1 MVEREGIIYRINGP
15 VIEARQ
21 VTGIYMGD
29 MVEVGEERLIAE
41 TIGLE
46 GDRAT
51 IQVYEDTSGLQ
62 PGAKVYGTGLPL
74 AVELGPGLLGNTFDG
89 IQRPLELIREQVGN
103 FIQRG
108 VKVAALDRERKWR
121 FQPKLKVGD
130 KVGPNA
136 VLGTVQETE
145 LIEHRI
151 LVPPDVEGE
160 IIHIIEEGDY
170 TIEQVIAEVRLETRD
185 TRKTQ
190 DSPESRVWSLNMFH
204 RWPVRVKRGQFD
216 RLTPS
221 IPLLTGQRVL
231 DFLFPLARGGVASI
245 PGGFGTGK
253 TMLQHSLAKWCDA
266 DIIIYIG
273 CGERGNEMTQ
283 VLEEFPEL
291 VDPKSGRPLMERT
304 ILIANTSN
312 MPVTARESSIYTGIT
327 IGEYY
332 RDMGYHVAVM
342 ADSTSRWAEALRE
355 ISGRLEEMPAEEG
368 FPAYLASRLAEFY
381 ERAGRFDLGG
391 GREASLSI
399 VGAVSPPGG
408 DFSEPVTQ
416 HTRRFIRCFWGL
428 DAELAGARHFPA
440 ISWMESYSEYVDD
453 IAAWWEER
461 SKEQR
466 AKGIEQGARERVSEG
481 ERERGSSPH
490 SLIPSSPPPSSWAE
504 LRARTMELLHD
515 EQRLQQVVKLV
526 GPDALPDTQRLILEV
541 ARIIR
546 EAFLQQ
552 SALSE
557 EDSYCASEKQLRM
570 AQIITH
576 FYDRARTIIEKG
588 APIFTIA
595 ELDVVQDIM
604 RMKTSIPND
613 RADEF
618 DDLLADTDDQMD
630 ALEERYG

>member
-1 MVEREGIIYRINGP
+1 MNIQHLASSIQCRISRMLEREGIIYRVNGP
-15 VIEARQ
+15 VIEAHQ

-41 TIGLE
+41 TISLE
-46 GDRAT
+46 SDRAV

-74 AVELGPGLLGNTFDG
+74 AAELGPGLLGNTFDG
-89 IQRPLELIREQVGN
+89 IQRPLELIQKQIGN

-108 VKVAALDRERKWR
+108 IRIPALDREKKWR
-121 FQPKLKVGD
+121 FQPRAKEGD
-130 KVGPNA
+130 QVSPNTI
-136 VLGTVQETE
+136 LGTIQETE
-145 LIEHRI
+145 LIQHHV
-151 LVPPDVEGE
+151 LVPPDVTGQVAY
-160 IIHIIEEGDY
+160 IIQEGDY
-170 TIEQVIAEVRLETRD
+170 TIEQVIAKVQTDAGEKDLT
-185 TRKTQ
+185 
-190 DSPESRVWSLNMFH
+190 MFH
-204 RWPVRVKRGQFD
+204 RWPVRVKRSQAA
-216 RLTPS
+216 RLNPS
-221 IPLLTGQRVL
+221 VPLLTGQRVL
-231 DFLFPLARGGVASI
+231 DFLFPLARGGVAAI

-327 IGEYY
+327 IGEYF
-332 RDMGYHVAVM
+332 RDMGYHVAIM

-381 ERAGRFDLGG
+381 ERAGRFNLGDD
-391 GREASLSI
+391 REASLSI

-428 DAELAGARHFPA
+428 DADLAGARHFPA
-440 ISWMESYSEYVDD
+440 ISWIESYSEYVDD
-453 IAAWWEER
+453 IAAWWG
-461 SKEQR
+461 S
-466 AKGIEQGARERVSEG
+466 QGSD
-481 ERERGSSPH
+481 
-490 SLIPSSPPPSSWAE
+490 IPWAE
-504 LRARTMELLHD
+504 LRNRITGILHD

-526 GPDALPDTQRLILEV
+526 GPDALPDAQRLILET
-541 ARIIR
+541 ARIIK

-570 AQIITH
+570 AQVIMH
-576 FYDRARTIIEKG
+576 FYDRARAIIEKG
-588 APIFTIA
+588 APIFTITG
-595 ELDVVQDIM
+595 LDVVQDIM
-604 RMKTSIPND
+604 RMKTRIPND
-613 RADEF
+613 RVDEF
-618 DDLLADTDDQMD
+618 DHLLADVDDQMD
-630 ALEERYG
+630 SLEDRYR

>member
-1 MVEREGIIYRINGP
+1 MAEREGVIYRINGP
-15 VIEARQ
+15 VVEARQ

-41 TIGLE
+41 TISLE

-62 PGAKVYGTGLPL
+62 PGAKVWGTGMPL
-74 AVELGPGLLGNTFDG
+74 AVELGPGLLTNTFDG
-89 IQRPLELIREQVGN
+89 IQRPLKLLQEKAGN

-108 VKVAALDRERKWR
+108 IKVDALDRGREWR
-121 FQPKLKVGD
+121 FQPKVKAGD
-130 KVGPNA
+130 EITTNSI
-136 VLGTVQETE
+136 LGTVQETE

-151 LVPPDVEGE
+151 LVPPGIEGK
-160 IIHIIEEGDY
+160 IIYIVQEGDY
-170 TIEQVIAEVRLETRD
+170 TIEHVIARIETGD
-185 TRKTQ
+185 GEKELT
-190 DSPESRVWSLNMFH
+190 MFH
-204 RWPVRVKRGQFD
+204 RWPVRVKRAQLT

-221 IPLLTGQRVL
+221 IPLSTGQRVL
-231 DFLFPLARGGVASI
+231 DFMFPLARGGVAAI

-253 TMLQHSLAKWCDA
+253 TMLQHSLAKWSDA

-291 VDPKSGRPLMERT
+291 IDPKSGRPLMERT

-368 FPAYLASRLAEFY
+368 YPAYLASRLAAFY
-381 ERAGRFDLGG
+381 ERAGRFDLGD
-391 GREASLSI
+391 GRESSLSI

-428 DAELAGARHFPA
+428 DADLAGARHFPA
-440 ISWMESYSEYVDD
+440 ISWTDSYSEYIDD
-453 IAAWWEER
+453 VAGWWDEHFD
-461 SKEQR
+461 
-466 AKGIEQGARERVSEG
+466 VSWIDL
-481 ERERGSSPH
+481 RG
-490 SLIPSSPPPSSWAE
+490 
-504 LRARTMELLHD
+504 RMMELLQD
-515 EQRLQQVVKLV
+515 EQKLQQVVKLV
-526 GPDALPDTQRLILEV
+526 GPDALPDSQRLTLEI
-541 ARIIR
+541 ARIIK

-557 EDSYCASEKQLRM
+557 EDAYCTAEKQLRM
-570 AQIITH
+570 AQTIMH
-576 FYDRARTIIEKG
+576 FYDRAGGIIEKG
-588 APIFTIA
+588 APIFTIV
-595 ELDVVQDIM
+595 ELDIVQDIM
-604 RMKTSIPND
+604 RMKTRIAND
-613 RADEF
+613 NIDEF
-618 DDLLADTDDQMD
+618 DDLLEDINYQMD
-630 ALEERYG
+630 ALEERYR

>member
-1 MVEREGIIYRINGP
+1 MLEREGIIYRVNGP
-15 VIEARQ
+15 VIEAHQ

-41 TIGLE
+41 TISLE
-46 GDRAT
+46 GDTAV

-62 PGAKVYGTGLPL
+62 PGTKVYGTGLPL

-89 IQRPLELIREQVGN
+89 IQRPLELIQKQIGN
-103 FIQRG
+103 FIRRG
-108 VKVAALDRERKWR
+108 IRIPALDREKKWR
-121 FQPKLKVGD
+121 FQPGVKEGD
-130 KVGPNA
+130 QVSPNTI
-136 VLGTVQETE
+136 LGAVQETE
-145 LIEHRI
+145 LIQHHV
-151 LVPPDVEGE
+151 LVPPDVTGQVAY
-160 IIHIIEEGDY
+160 IIQEGDY
-170 TIEQVIAEVRLETRD
+170 TIEQVIAKVQTNAGEKDLT
-185 TRKTQ
+185 
-190 DSPESRVWSLNMFH
+190 MFH
-204 RWPVRVKRGQFD
+204 RWPVRVKRSQAA
-216 RLTPS
+216 RLNPS

-231 DFLFPLARGGVASI
+231 DFLFPLARGGVAAI

-283 VLEEFPEL
+283 VFEEFPEL

-327 IGEYY
+327 IGEYF
-332 RDMGYHVAVM
+332 RDMGYHVAIM

-381 ERAGRFDLGG
+381 ERAGRFNLGD

-428 DAELAGARHFPA
+428 DADLAGARHFPA
-440 ISWMESYSEYVDD
+440 ISWVESYSEYVDD
-453 IAAWWEER
+453 IAAWWEENFD
-461 SKEQR
+461 
-466 AKGIEQGARERVSEG
+466 V
-481 ERERGSSPH
+481 P
-490 SLIPSSPPPSSWAE
+490 WAE
-504 LRARTMELLHD
+504 LRSRITGILHD

-526 GPDALPDTQRLILEV
+526 GPDALPDAQRLVLET
-541 ARIIR
+541 ARIIK

-557 EDSYCASEKQLRM
+557 EDSYCAAEKQLRM
-570 AQIITH
+570 AQVIMH
-576 FYDRARTIIEKG
+576 FYDRARAIIEKG
-588 APIFTIA
+588 APIFTITD
-595 ELDVVQDIM
+595 LDVVQDIM
-604 RMKTSIPND
+604 RMKTRIPND
-613 RADEF
+613 RVDEF
-618 DDLLADTDDQMD
+618 DDLLADVDHQMD
-630 ALEERYG
+630 SLEEKYR

>member
-1 MVEREGIIYRINGP
+1 MLEREGIIYRVNGP
-15 VIEARQ
+15 VIEAHQ

-41 TIGLE
+41 TISLE
-46 GDRAT
+46 GDTAV

-62 PGAKVYGTGLPL
+62 PGTKVYGTGLPL

-89 IQRPLELIREQVGN
+89 IQRPLELIQKQIGN
-103 FIQRG
+103 FIRRG
-108 VKVAALDRERKWR
+108 IRIPALDREKKWR
-121 FQPKLKVGD
+121 FQPGVKEGD
-130 KVGPNA
+130 QVSPNTI
-136 VLGTVQETE
+136 LGAVQETE
-145 LIEHRI
+145 LIQHHV
-151 LVPPDVEGE
+151 LVPPDVTGQVAY
-160 IIHIIEEGDY
+160 IIQEGDY
-170 TIEQVIAEVRLETRD
+170 TIEQVIAKVQTNAGEKDLT
-185 TRKTQ
+185 
-190 DSPESRVWSLNMFH
+190 MFH
-204 RWPVRVKRGQFD
+204 RWPVRVKRSQAA
-216 RLTPS
+216 RLNPS

-231 DFLFPLARGGVASI
+231 DFLFPLARGGVAAI

-327 IGEYY
+327 IGEYF
-332 RDMGYHVAVM
+332 RDMGYHVAIM

-381 ERAGRFDLGG
+381 ERAGRFNLGD

-428 DAELAGARHFPA
+428 DADLAGARHFPA
-440 ISWMESYSEYVDD
+440 ISWVESYSEYVDD
-453 IAAWWEER
+453 IAAWWEENFD
-461 SKEQR
+461 
-466 AKGIEQGARERVSEG
+466 V
-481 ERERGSSPH
+481 P
-490 SLIPSSPPPSSWAE
+490 WAE
-504 LRARTMELLHD
+504 LRSRITGILHD

-526 GPDALPDTQRLILEV
+526 GPDALPDAQRLILET
-541 ARIIR
+541 ARIIK

-557 EDSYCASEKQLRM
+557 EDSYCAAEKQLRM
-570 AQIITH
+570 AQVIMH
-576 FYDRARTIIEKG
+576 FYDRARAIIEKG
-588 APIFTIA
+588 APIFTITD
-595 ELDVVQDIM
+595 LDVVQDIM
-604 RMKTSIPND
+604 RMKTRIPND
-613 RADEF
+613 RVDEF
-618 DDLLADTDDQMD
+618 DDLLADVDHQMD
-630 ALEERYG
+630 SLEEKYR

>member
-1 MVEREGIIYRINGP
+1 MTQREGIIYRVNGP
-15 VIEARQ
+15 VIEAHQ

-41 TIGLE
+41 TISLE
-46 GDRAT
+46 GDTAV
-51 IQVYEDTSGLQ
+51 IQVYEDTSGLR
-62 PGAKVYGTGLPL
+62 PGTKVYGTGLPL

-89 IQRPLELIREQVGN
+89 IQRPLELIQKQIGN

-108 VKVAALDRERKWR
+108 VRVPALDREKRWR
-121 FQPKLKVGD
+121 FQPRVKEGD
-130 KVGPNA
+130 QISPNTI
-136 VLGTVQETE
+136 LGTVQETE
-145 LIEHRI
+145 LIQHHV
-151 LVPPDVEGE
+151 LVPPDVRGQVTHV
-160 IIHIIEEGDY
+160 IQEGDY
-170 TIEQVIAEVRLETRD
+170 TIEQTIAKVQTNAGERD
-185 TRKTQ
+185 LT
-190 DSPESRVWSLNMFH
+190 MFH
-204 RWPVRVKRGQFD
+204 RWPVRVKRSQAA
-216 RLTPS
+216 RLNPS

-231 DFLFPLARGGVASI
+231 DFLFPLARGGVAAI

-327 IGEYY
+327 IGEYF

-381 ERAGRFDLGG
+381 ERAGRFNLGDE
-391 GREASLSI
+391 REASLSI

-428 DAELAGARHFPA
+428 DADLAGARHFPA
-440 ISWMESYSEYVDD
+440 ISWIESYSEYVDD
-453 IAAWWEER
+453 VAAWW
-461 SKEQR
+461 KE
-466 AKGIEQGARERVSEG
+466 
-481 ERERGSSPH
+481 H
-490 SLIPSSPPPSSWAE
+490 FDIPWAE
-504 LRARTMELLHD
+504 LRNRITGILHD

-526 GPDALPDTQRLILEV
+526 GPDALPDAQRLILET
-541 ARIIR
+541 ARIIK

-557 EDSYCASEKQLRM
+557 EDSYCASGKQLRM
-570 AQIITH
+570 AQVIMH
-576 FYDRARTIIEKG
+576 FYDRARAIIEKG
-588 APIFTIA
+588 APIFTITD
-595 ELDVVQDIM
+595 LDVVQDIM
-604 RMKTSIPND
+604 RMKTRIPND
-613 RADEF
+613 RVDEF
-618 DDLLADTDDQMD
+618 DHLLADVDDQMD
-630 ALEERYG
+630 SLEEKYR

>member
-1 MVEREGIIYRINGP
+1 MAEREGIIYRINGP

-41 TIGLE
+41 TISLE
-46 GDRAT
+46 SDRAT
-51 IQVYEDTSGLQ
+51 IQVYEDTSGLR
-62 PGAKVYGTGLPL
+62 PGTKVYGTGLPL
-74 AVELGPGLLGNTFDG
+74 AAELGPGLMTNTFDG
-89 IQRPLELIREQVGN
+89 IQRPLELIQDQVGS
-103 FIQRG
+103 FIERG
-108 VKVAALDRERKWR
+108 VKVYALDREKRWGFR
-121 FQPKLKVGD
+121 PKVKPGD
-130 KVGPNA
+130 EVKHNST
-136 VLGTVQETE
+136 LGTVQETE

-151 LVPPDVEGE
+151 LVPPGVKGRITYIAEDGNYN
-160 IIHIIEEGDY
+160 IEH
-170 TIEQVIAEVRLETRD
+170 VIAKVET
-185 TRKTQ
+185 KTG
-190 DSPESRVWSLNMFH
+190 ERELTMFH
-204 RWPVRVKRGQFD
+204 RWPVRVKRELLG
-216 RLTPS
+216 RLNPS
-221 IPLLTGQRVL
+221 IPLITGQRVL

-291 VDPKSGRPLMERT
+291 IDPKSGRPLMERT

-332 RDMGYHVAVM
+332 RDMGYNVAIM

-381 ERAGRFDLGG
+381 ERAGRFSLGDG
-391 GREASLSI
+391 GESSLSI

-428 DAELAGARHFPA
+428 DSDLAGARHFPA
-440 ISWMESYSEYVDD
+440 ISWTESYSEYIDD
-453 IAAWWEER
+453 ISGWWDENFD
-461 SKEQR
+461 
-466 AKGIEQGARERVSEG
+466 I
-481 ERERGSSPH
+481 
-490 SLIPSSPPPSSWAE
+490 SWVQ
-504 LRARTMELLHD
+504 LRAWVMDILQD

-526 GPDALPDTQRLILEV
+526 GPDALPDAQRLILEI
-541 ARIIR
+541 ARIIK

-557 EDSYCASEKQLRM
+557 EDAYCTSEKQLRM
-570 AQIITH
+570 AQVIMR
-576 FYDRARTIIEKG
+576 FYERARGIIEKG
-588 APIFTIA
+588 APIFTIT
-595 ELDVVQDIM
+595 ELNVLQDIM
-604 RMKTSIPND
+604 RMKTRIPND
-613 RADEF
+613 DIGGF
-618 DDLLADTDDQMD
+618 DDLMADIDDQMD
-630 ALEERYG
+630 SLEEKYK

>member
-1 MVEREGIIYRINGP
+1 MAEREGIIYRINGP

-46 GDRAT
+46 DDRAT

-62 PGAKVYGTGLPL
+62 PGAKVYGTGSPL
-74 AVELGPGLLGNTFDG
+74 AVELGPGLLGSTFDG
-89 IQRPLELIREQVGN
+89 IQRPLELIQDQVGS

-108 VKVAALDRERKWR
+108 VKVSALDKEKKWKY
-121 FQPKLKVGD
+121 QPKIEVGD
-130 KVGPNA
+130 KVSPNS
-136 VLGTVQETE
+136 VLGTIQETE
-145 LIEHRI
+145 LIEHRV
-151 LVPPDVEGE
+151 LAPPDVEGE
-160 IIHIIEEGDY
+160 ITYVIEEGDY
-170 TIEQVIAEVRLETRD
+170 TIEQVIAKV
-185 TRKTQ
+185 KTGE
-190 DSPESRVWSLNMFH
+190 DEKELTMFH
-204 RWPVRVKRGQFD
+204 RWPVRIKRSQFD
-216 RLTPS
+216 RLIPS

-253 TMLQHSLAKWCDA
+253 TMLQHSLAKWCNA

-291 VDPKSGRPLMERT
+291 IDPESGRPLMERT

-332 RDMGYHVAVM
+332 RDMGYHVAIM

-381 ERAGRFDLGG
+381 ERAGRFDLGNG
-391 GREASLSI
+391 SEASLSI

-428 DAELAGARHFPA
+428 DADLAGARHFPA
-440 ISWMESYSEYVDD
+440 ISWTES
-453 IAAWWEER
+453 
-461 SKEQR
+461 
-466 AKGIEQGARERVSEG
+466 
-481 ERERGSSPH
+481 
-490 SLIPSSPPPSSWAE
+490 
-504 LRARTMELLHD
+504 
-515 EQRLQQVVKLV
+515 
-526 GPDALPDTQRLILEV
+526 
-541 ARIIR
+541 
-546 EAFLQQ
+546 
-552 SALSE
+552 
-557 EDSYCASEKQLRM
+557 
-570 AQIITH
+570 
-576 FYDRARTIIEKG
+576 
-588 APIFTIA
+588 
-595 ELDVVQDIM
+595 
-604 RMKTSIPND
+604 
-613 RADEF
+613 
-618 DDLLADTDDQMD
+618 
-630 ALEERYG
+630 

>member
-1 MVEREGIIYRINGP
+1 MTEREGIIYRINGP

-62 PGAKVYGTGLPL
+62 PGAKVYGTGLAL
-74 AVELGPGLLGNTFDG
+74 AVDLGPGLMSNTFDG

-108 VKVAALDRERKWR
+108 VKVSALDREKKWR
-121 FQPKLKVGD
+121 FQPKVKAGD
-130 KVGPNA
+130 RVGPNA
-136 VLGTVQETE
+136 ILGTVQETG

-151 LVPPDVEGE
+151 LVPPDVEGK
-160 IIHIIEEGDY
+160 ITYIIEEGDY

-185 TRKTQ
+185 TRREGL
-190 DSPESRVWSLNMFH
+190 ESSVLGLKMFH
-204 RWPVRVKRGQFD
+204 RWPVRAKRGQLA

-231 DFLFPLARGGVASI
+231 DFMFPLARGGVASI

-253 TMLQHSLAKWCDA
+253 TMLQHSLAKWCNA

-291 VDPKSGRPLMERT
+291 IDPNSDRPLMERT

-332 RDMGYHVAVM
+332 RDMGYHVAIM

-381 ERAGRFDLGG
+381 ERAGRFVLDD

-416 HTRRFIRCFWGL
+416 HTRRFVRCFWGL
-428 DAELAGARHFPA
+428 DADLAGARHFPA
-440 ISWMESYSEYVDD
+440 ISWTESYSEYIDD
-453 IAAWWEER
+453 IAVWWDEHFD
-461 SKEQR
+461 
-466 AKGIEQGARERVSEG
+466 I
-481 ERERGSSPH
+481 
-490 SLIPSSPPPSSWAE
+490 SWAE
-504 LRARTMELLHD
+504 LRARFMDLLQN

-526 GPDALPDTQRLILEV
+526 GPDALPDAQRLTLEV
-541 ARIIR
+541 ARIIK

-570 AQIITH
+570 AQVIMH
-576 FYDRARTIIEKG
+576 FYDRAGAIIEKG
-588 APIFTIA
+588 APIFTVT
-595 ELDVVQDIM
+595 ELDMVQDIM
-604 RMKTSIPND
+604 RMKTRIPND
-613 RADEF
+613 QVDEF
-618 DDLLADTDDQMD
+618 DDLSADIDDQMD
-630 ALEERYG
+630 GLEERYR

>member
-1 MVEREGIIYRINGP
+1 MLEREGIIYRVNGP
-15 VIEARQ
+15 VIEAHQ

-41 TIGLE
+41 TISLE
-46 GDRAT
+46 GDTAV

-62 PGAKVYGTGLPL
+62 PGTKVYGTGLPL

-89 IQRPLELIREQVGN
+89 IQRPLELIQKQIGN
-103 FIQRG
+103 FIRRG
-108 VKVAALDRERKWR
+108 IRIPALDREKKWR
-121 FQPKLKVGD
+121 FQPGVKEGD
-130 KVGPNA
+130 QVSPNTI
-136 VLGTVQETE
+136 LGAVQETE
-145 LIEHRI
+145 LIQHHV
-151 LVPPDVEGE
+151 LVPPDVTGQVAY
-160 IIHIIEEGDY
+160 IIQEGDY
-170 TIEQVIAEVRLETRD
+170 TIEQVIAKVQTNAGEKDLT
-185 TRKTQ
+185 
-190 DSPESRVWSLNMFH
+190 MFH
-204 RWPVRVKRGQFD
+204 RWPVRVKRSQAA
-216 RLTPS
+216 RLNPS

-231 DFLFPLARGGVASI
+231 DFLFPLARGGVAAI

-327 IGEYY
+327 IGEYF
-332 RDMGYHVAVM
+332 RDMGYHVAIM

-381 ERAGRFDLGG
+381 ERAGRFNLGD

-428 DAELAGARHFPA
+428 DADLAGARHFPA
-440 ISWMESYSEYVDD
+440 ISWVESYSEYVDD
-453 IAAWWEER
+453 IAAWWEENFD
-461 SKEQR
+461 
-466 AKGIEQGARERVSEG
+466 V
-481 ERERGSSPH
+481 P
-490 SLIPSSPPPSSWAE
+490 WAE
-504 LRARTMELLHD
+504 LRSRITGILHD

-526 GPDALPDTQRLILEV
+526 GPDALPDAQRLILET
-541 ARIIR
+541 ARIIK

-557 EDSYCASEKQLRM
+557 EDSYCAAEKQLRM
-570 AQIITH
+570 AQVIMH
-576 FYDRARTIIEKG
+576 FYDRARAIIEKG
-588 APIFTIA
+588 APIFTITD
-595 ELDVVQDIM
+595 LDVVQDIM
-604 RMKTSIPND
+604 RMKTRIPND
-613 RADEF
+613 RVDEF
-618 DDLLADTDDQMD
+618 DDLLADVDHQMD
-630 ALEERYG
+630 SLEEKYK

>member
-1 MVEREGIIYRINGP
+1 MLEREGIIYRVNGP
-15 VIEARQ
+15 VIEAHQ

-41 TIGLE
+41 TISLE
-46 GDRAT
+46 GDTAV

-89 IQRPLELIREQVGN
+89 IQRPLELIQKQIGN
-103 FIQRG
+103 FIRRG
-108 VKVAALDRERKWR
+108 IRIPALDREKKWR
-121 FQPKLKVGD
+121 FQPGVKEGD
-130 KVGPNA
+130 QVSPNTI
-136 VLGTVQETE
+136 LGAVQETE
-145 LIEHRI
+145 LIQHHV
-151 LVPPDVEGE
+151 LVPPDVTGQVAY
-160 IIHIIEEGDY
+160 IIQEGDY
-170 TIEQVIAEVRLETRD
+170 TIEQVIAKVQTNAGEKDLT
-185 TRKTQ
+185 
-190 DSPESRVWSLNMFH
+190 MFH
-204 RWPVRVKRGQFD
+204 RWPVRVKRSQAA
-216 RLTPS
+216 RLNPS

-231 DFLFPLARGGVASI
+231 DFLFPLARGGVAAI

-327 IGEYY
+327 IGEYF
-332 RDMGYHVAVM
+332 RDMGYHVAIM

-381 ERAGRFDLGG
+381 ERAGRFNLGD

-428 DAELAGARHFPA
+428 DADLAGARHFPA
-440 ISWMESYSEYVDD
+440 ISWVESYSEYVDD
-453 IAAWWEER
+453 IAAWWEENFD
-461 SKEQR
+461 
-466 AKGIEQGARERVSEG
+466 V
-481 ERERGSSPH
+481 P
-490 SLIPSSPPPSSWAE
+490 WAE
-504 LRARTMELLHD
+504 LRSRITGILHD

-526 GPDALPDTQRLILEV
+526 GPDALPDAQRLILET
-541 ARIIR
+541 ARIIK

-557 EDSYCASEKQLRM
+557 EDSYCAAEKQLRM
-570 AQIITH
+570 AQVIMH
-576 FYDRARTIIEKG
+576 FYDRARAIIEKG
-588 APIFTIA
+588 APIFTITD
-595 ELDVVQDIM
+595 LDVVQDIM
-604 RMKTSIPND
+604 RMKTRIPND
-613 RADEF
+613 RVDEF
-618 DDLLADTDDQMD
+618 DDLLADVDHQMD
-630 ALEERYG
+630 SLEEKYR

>member
-1 MVEREGIIYRINGP
+1 MNEREGIIYRINGP
-15 VIEARQ
+15 VIESRQ

-89 IQRPLELIREQVGN
+89 IQRPLALVQKQAGN

-108 VKVAALDRERKWR
+108 VKVPSLDRERKWR
-121 FQPKLKVGD
+121 FQPKVKLGD
-130 KVGPNA
+130 EVSPNA

-151 LVPPDVEGE
+151 LVPPDVAGE
-160 IIHIIEEGDY
+160 ITYVIEEGDY
-170 TIEQVIAEVRLETRD
+170 TVEQVIAEVRLET
-185 TRKTQ
+185 Q
-190 DSPESRVWSLNMFH
+190 DARHEDLKSQVPSLESSVLSLTMFH
-204 RWPVRVKRGQFD
+204 RWPVRVKRGQFA

-221 IPLLTGQRVL
+221 IPLVTGQRVL

-291 VDPKSGRPLMERT
+291 IDPKSGRPLMERT

-381 ERAGRFDLGG
+381 ERAGRFDLGDD
-391 GREASLSI
+391 REASLSI

-428 DAELAGARHFPA
+428 DADLADARHFPA
-440 ISWMESYSEYVDD
+440 ISWTESYSEYVDD
-453 IAAWWEER
+453 IATWWDEHFDTLVTRHSSLVTIAW
-461 SKEQR
+461 S
-466 AKGIEQGARERVSEG
+466 
-481 ERERGSSPH
+481 
-490 SLIPSSPPPSSWAE
+490 E
-504 LRARTMELLHD
+504 LRSRIMELLQD

-526 GPDALPDTQRLILEV
+526 GPDALPDSQRLVLEIT
-541 ARIIR
+541 RIIK

-557 EDSYCASEKQLRM
+557 EDSYCTSEKQLRM
-570 AQIITH
+570 AQIIMH
-576 FYDRARTIIEKG
+576 FYDRARAIIEKG
-588 APIFTIA
+588 APIFTIT

-604 RMKTSIPND
+604 RMKTRIPND
-613 RADEF
+613 KLDEF
-618 DDLLADTDDQMD
+618 DDLLADIDDQMD
-630 ALEERYG
+630 RLEERYR

>member
-1 MVEREGIIYRINGP
+1 MTQREGIIYRVNGP
-15 VIEARQ
+15 VIEAHQ

-41 TIGLE
+41 TISLE
-46 GDRAT
+46 GDRAV

-62 PGAKVYGTGLPL
+62 PGTKVYGTGLPL

-89 IQRPLELIREQVGN
+89 IQRPLELIQKQIGN

-108 VKVAALDRERKWR
+108 IRIPALDRERKWR
-121 FQPKLKVGD
+121 FQSRVKIGD
-130 KVGPNA
+130 QISPNTI
-136 VLGTVQETE
+136 LGTIQETE
-145 LIEHRI
+145 LIQHRV
-151 LVPPDVEGE
+151 LVPPDVTGQVTY
-160 IIHIIEEGDY
+160 IIQEGDY
-170 TIEQVIAEVRLETRD
+170 TIEQVIAKVETNAGEKEL
-185 TRKTQ
+185 T
-190 DSPESRVWSLNMFH
+190 MFH
-204 RWPVRVKRGQFD
+204 RWPVRVKRSQAA
-216 RLTPS
+216 RLNPS

-231 DFLFPLARGGVASI
+231 DFLFPLARGGVAAI

-327 IGEYY
+327 IGEYF
-332 RDMGYHVAVM
+332 RDMGYHVAIM

-381 ERAGRFDLGG
+381 ERAGRFNLGDD
-391 GREASLSI
+391 REASLSI

-428 DAELAGARHFPA
+428 DADLAGARHFPA
-440 ISWMESYSEYVDD
+440 ISWIESYSEYVDD
-453 IAAWWEER
+453 IAAWW
-461 SKEQR
+461 
-466 AKGIEQGARERVSEG
+466 G
-481 ERERGSSPH
+481 EHFDVP
-490 SLIPSSPPPSSWAE
+490 WAE
-504 LRARTMELLHD
+504 LRNRITGILHD

-526 GPDALPDTQRLILEV
+526 GPDALPDAQRLILET
-541 ARIIR
+541 ARIIK

-570 AQIITH
+570 AQVIMH
-576 FYDRARTIIEKG
+576 FYDRARAIIEKG
-588 APIFTIA
+588 APIFTITD
-595 ELDVVQDIM
+595 LDVIQDIM
-604 RMKTSIPND
+604 RMKTRIPND
-613 RADEF
+613 RVDEF
-618 DDLLADTDDQMD
+618 DHLLADIDDQMD
-630 ALEERYG
+630 SLEEKYK

>member
-1 MVEREGIIYRINGP
+1 MAEREGIVYRINGP
-15 VIEARQ
+15 VIEAHQ

-41 TIGLE
+41 TIALE
-46 GDRAT
+46 EDRAT

-62 PGAKVYGTGLPL
+62 PGVKVYGTGLPL
-74 AVELGPGLLGNTFDG
+74 AAELGPGLMSNTFDG
-89 IQRPLELIREQVGN
+89 IQRPLESIREQAGN
-103 FIQRG
+103 FIERG
-108 VKVAALDRERKWR
+108 VKVPSLDREKKWR
-121 FQPKLKVGD
+121 FQPKVKVGD
-130 KVGPNA
+130 RVKPNA
-136 VLGTVQETE
+136 TLGTVQETA
-145 LIEHRI
+145 LVEHRI
-151 LVPPDVEGE
+151 LTPPDVEGE
-160 IIHIIEEGDY
+160 IVYIIEEGDY
-170 TIEQVIAEVRLETRD
+170 TIEQVIARV
-185 TRKTQ
+185 KT
-190 DSPESRVWSLNMFH
+190 ESGERELTMFH
-204 RWPVRVKRGQFD
+204 RWPVRLKRAQFA
-216 RLTPS
+216 RLIPS

-231 DFLFPLARGGVASI
+231 DFIFPLARGGVAAI

-253 TMLQHSLAKWCDA
+253 TMLQHSLAKWCNA

-291 VDPKSGRPLMERT
+291 IDPNSGRPLMDRT

-327 IGEYY
+327 VGEYY

-381 ERAGRFDLGG
+381 ERAGSFELDD
-391 GREASLSI
+391 GREASISI

-428 DAELAGARHFPA
+428 DADLAGARHFPA
-440 ISWMESYSEYVDD
+440 ISWIDSYSEYVDYM
-453 IAAWWEER
+453 AAWWDE
-461 SKEQR
+461 
-466 AKGIEQGARERVSEG
+466 
-481 ERERGSSPH
+481 H
-490 SLIPSSPPPSSWAE
+490 SDISWRE
-504 LRARTMELLHD
+504 LRSRTMELLQD
-515 EQRLQQVVKLV
+515 EQKLQQVVKLV
-526 GPDALPDTQRLILEV
+526 GPDALPDAQRLILEI
-541 ARIIR
+541 AKIIK

-570 AQIITH
+570 AQAIML
-576 FYDRARTIIEKG
+576 FYDRAKGIIEKG
-588 APIFTIA
+588 APIFVIA

-604 RMKTSIPND
+604 RMKTRIPND
-613 RADEF
+613 NVDEF
-618 DDLLADTDDQMD
+618 DDLLANINEQMD
-630 ALEERYG
+630 RLEEKYS

>member
-1 MVEREGIIYRINGP
+1 MNIQHLASSIQCRISRMLEREGIIYRVNGP
-15 VIEARQ
+15 VIEAHQ

-41 TIGLE
+41 TISLE
-46 GDRAT
+46 SDRAV

-89 IQRPLELIREQVGN
+89 IQRPLELIQKQIGN

-108 VKVAALDRERKWR
+108 IRIPALDREKKWR
-121 FQPKLKVGD
+121 FQPRAKEGD
-130 KVGPNA
+130 QVSPNTI
-136 VLGTVQETE
+136 LGTIQETE
-145 LIEHRI
+145 LIQHHV
-151 LVPPDVEGE
+151 LVPPDVTGQVAY
-160 IIHIIEEGDY
+160 IIQEGDY
-170 TIEQVIAEVRLETRD
+170 TIEQVIAKVQTDAGEKDLT
-185 TRKTQ
+185 
-190 DSPESRVWSLNMFH
+190 MFH
-204 RWPVRVKRGQFD
+204 RWPVRVKRSQAA
-216 RLTPS
+216 RLNPS
-221 IPLLTGQRVL
+221 VPLLTGQRVL
-231 DFLFPLARGGVASI
+231 DFLFPLARGGVAAI

-327 IGEYY
+327 IGEYF
-332 RDMGYHVAVM
+332 RDMGYHVAIM

-381 ERAGRFDLGG
+381 ERAGRFNLGDD
-391 GREASLSI
+391 REASLSI

-428 DAELAGARHFPA
+428 DADLAGARHFPA
-440 ISWMESYSEYVDD
+440 ISWIESYSEYVDD
-453 IAAWWEER
+453 IAAWWG
-461 SKEQR
+461 S
-466 AKGIEQGARERVSEG
+466 QGSD
-481 ERERGSSPH
+481 
-490 SLIPSSPPPSSWAE
+490 IPWAE
-504 LRARTMELLHD
+504 LRNRITGILHD

-526 GPDALPDTQRLILEV
+526 GPDALPDAQRLILET
-541 ARIIR
+541 ARIIK

-570 AQIITH
+570 AQVIMH
-576 FYDRARTIIEKG
+576 FYDRARAIIEKG
-588 APIFTIA
+588 APIFTITG
-595 ELDVVQDIM
+595 LDVVQDIM
-604 RMKTSIPND
+604 RMKTRIPND
-613 RADEF
+613 RVDEF
-618 DDLLADTDDQMD
+618 DHLLADVDDQMD
-630 ALEERYG
+630 SLEDRYR

>member
-1 MVEREGIIYRINGP
+1 MTQREGIIYRINGP
-15 VIEARQ
+15 VIEAHQ

-41 TIGLE
+41 TISLE
-46 GDRAT
+46 SDRAI

-89 IQRPLELIREQVGN
+89 IQRPLELIQKQIGN

-108 VKVAALDRERKWR
+108 IRIPALEREKKWR
-121 FQPKLKVGD
+121 FQPGVKEGD
-130 KVGPNA
+130 QVSPNTI
-136 VLGTVQETE
+136 LGTIQETE
-145 LIEHRI
+145 LIQHRV
-151 LVPPDVEGE
+151 LVPPDVTGQVTY
-160 IIHIIEEGDY
+160 IIQEGDY
-170 TIEQVIAEVRLETRD
+170 TIEQVIAKVQTDAGEKDLI
-185 TRKTQ
+185 
-190 DSPESRVWSLNMFH
+190 MFH
-204 RWPVRVKRGQFD
+204 RWPVRVKRSQTA
-216 RLTPS
+216 RLNPS

-231 DFLFPLARGGVASI
+231 DFLFPLARGGVAAI

-291 VDPKSGRPLMERT
+291 IDPKSGRPLMERT

-327 IGEYY
+327 IGEYF
-332 RDMGYHVAVM
+332 RDMGYHVAIM

-381 ERAGRFDLGG
+381 ERAGRFNLGDS
-391 GREASLSI
+391 REASLSI

-428 DAELAGARHFPA
+428 DADLAGARHFPA
-440 ISWMESYSEYVDD
+440 ISWIESYSEYVDD
-453 IAAWWEER
+453 ISTWW
-461 SKEQR
+461 
-466 AKGIEQGARERVSEG
+466 SE
-481 ERERGSSPH
+481 H
-490 SLIPSSPPPSSWAE
+490 FQIPWAE
-504 LRARTMELLHD
+504 LRNRITGILHD

-526 GPDALPDTQRLILEV
+526 GPDALPDAQRLILET
-541 ARIIR
+541 ARIIK

-570 AQIITH
+570 AQAIMH
-576 FYDRARTIIEKG
+576 FYDRARAIIEKG
-588 APIFTIA
+588 APIFTITG
-595 ELDVVQDIM
+595 LDVVQDIM
-604 RMKTSIPND
+604 RMKTRIPND
-613 RADEF
+613 KVDEF
-618 DDLLADTDDQMD
+618 DHLLADIDHQMD
-630 ALEERYG
+630 SLEEKYK

>member
-1 MVEREGIIYRINGP
+1 MTQREGIIYRVNGP
-15 VIEARQ
+15 VIEAHQ

-41 TIGLE
+41 TISLE
-46 GDRAT
+46 GNRAV

-74 AVELGPGLLGNTFDG
+74 AVELGPGLLGNTYDG
-89 IQRPLELIREQVGN
+89 IQRPLELIQKQIGN

-108 VKVAALDRERKWR
+108 IRIPALDRERKWR
-121 FQPKLKVGD
+121 FQPRVKIGD
-130 KVGPNA
+130 QISPNTI
-136 VLGTVQETE
+136 LGTIQETE
-145 LIEHRI
+145 LIQHRV
-151 LVPPDVEGE
+151 LVPPDVTGQVTY
-160 IIHIIEEGDY
+160 IIQEGDY
-170 TIEQVIAEVRLETRD
+170 TIEQIIAKVQTDAGEKELT
-185 TRKTQ
+185 
-190 DSPESRVWSLNMFH
+190 MFH
-204 RWPVRVKRGQFD
+204 RWPVRVKRSQAA
-216 RLTPS
+216 RLNPS

-231 DFLFPLARGGVASI
+231 DFLFPLARGGVAAI

-283 VLEEFPEL
+283 VLEEFPGL

-327 IGEYY
+327 IGEYF
-332 RDMGYHVAVM
+332 RDMGYHIAIM

-381 ERAGRFDLGG
+381 ERAGRFNLGDD
-391 GREASLSI
+391 REASLSI

-428 DAELAGARHFPA
+428 DADLAGARHFPA

-453 IAAWWEER
+453 IAAWWG
-461 SKEQR
+461 S
-466 AKGIEQGARERVSEG
+466 QGFDV
-481 ERERGSSPH
+481 P
-490 SLIPSSPPPSSWAE
+490 WAE
-504 LRARTMELLHD
+504 LRSRISGILHD

-526 GPDALPDTQRLILEV
+526 GPDALPDAQRLILET
-541 ARIIR
+541 ARIIK

-570 AQIITH
+570 AQVIMH
-576 FYDRARTIIEKG
+576 FYDRARAIIEKG
-588 APIFTIA
+588 APIFTITG
-595 ELDVVQDIM
+595 LDVIQDIM
-604 RMKTSIPND
+604 RMKTRIPND
-613 RADEF
+613 RVDDF
-618 DDLLADTDDQMD
+618 DHLLADIDHQMD
-630 ALEERYG
+630 SLEEKYR

>member
-1 MVEREGIIYRINGP
+1 MAEREGIIYRINGP
-15 VIEARQ
+15 VVEARQ

-51 IQVYEDTSGLQ
+51 IQVFEDTSGLQ
-62 PGAKVYGTGLPL
+62 PGARVFGTGLPL

-89 IQRPLELIREQVGN
+89 IQRPLELIRKKAGD
-103 FIQRG
+103 FIERG
-108 VKVAALDRERKWR
+108 IKVPALDRERKWR
-121 FQPKLKVGD
+121 FQPKVKVGD
-130 KVGPNA
+130 RIGPNA
-136 VLGTVQETE
+136 ILGAVQETE
-145 LIEHRI
+145 LIEHRV
-151 LVPPDVEGE
+151 LTPPNVDGE
-160 IIHIIEEGDY
+160 ITYIIEEGDY
-170 TIEQVIAEVRLETRD
+170 TLEHIVARV
-185 TRKTQ
+185 KT
-190 DSPESRVWSLNMFH
+190 DDGEKELSMFH
-204 RWPVRVKRGQFD
+204 RWPVRIKHGDFARP
-216 RLTPS
+216 TPS
-221 IPLLTGQRVL
+221 IPLITGQRVL
-231 DFLFPLARGGVASI
+231 DFMFPLARGGVAAI

-253 TMLQHSLAKWCDA
+253 TMLQHSLAKWCNA

-291 VDPKSGRPLMERT
+291 VDPNSGRPLMERT

-381 ERAGRFDLGG
+381 ERAGRFNLDDGT
-391 GREASLSI
+391 EASLSI

-428 DAELAGARHFPA
+428 DADLAGARHFPA
-440 ISWMESYSEYVDD
+440 ISWTESYSEYVNYISTWWDENFD
-453 IAAWWEER
+453 I
-461 SKEQR
+461 
-466 AKGIEQGARERVSEG
+466 
-481 ERERGSSPH
+481 
-490 SLIPSSPPPSSWAE
+490 SWAE
-504 LRARTMELLHD
+504 LRAKTMEILQD

-526 GPDALPDTQRLILEV
+526 GPDALPDAQRLILEV
-541 ARIIR
+541 ARIIK

-557 EDSYCASEKQLRM
+557 EDAYCSSEKQLRM
-570 AQIITH
+570 AQAIIH
-576 FYDRARTIIEKG
+576 FYNRATAIIEKG
-588 APIFTIA
+588 APIFTIS
-595 ELDVVQDIM
+595 ELEIVQDIM
-604 RMKTSIPND
+604 RMKTRIPND
-613 RADEF
+613 KTDEF
-618 DDLLADTDDQMD
+618 DDLLANIDKQMD
-630 ALEERYG
+630 SLEEKYR